1 VLQICDIFIFWI
13 YCTPTLFR
21 GSPQTPSDVVP
32 HHTSSIPSAVA
43 LVPPTIANTAPEVFS
58 SNLIPRRTSSIPSTF
73 APAPAIKALS
83 HPSRE
88 ACLEYRYLFYI
99 TFAFPPSSLL
109 ILFLPLIPCLPLSFS
124 YSLWLPFSF
133 SHFPSL
139 PFSPSLPC
147 HACMHTRAVLSLSN
161 AHFLRI
167 YIYRYLYI
175 YGWMYIGIET
185 EIDSETK
192 TGHETEK

>member
-1 VLQICDIFIFWI
+1 LDILH
-13 YCTPTLFR
+13 PHTLSR
-21 GSPQTPSDVVP
+21 LPSDSERCRA
-32 HHTSSIPSAVA
+32 TSYFLNPKCCRTC
-43 LVPPTIANTAPEVFS
+43 PTYNSKHSTRSVFQQFDT
-58 SNLIPRRTSSIPSTF
+58 TSYFLDPKHFRACPFYKSTF
-73 APAPAIKALS
+73 APVTRSLPRISVSILYHLGLPSFLPS
-83 HPSRE
+83 HS
-88 ACLEYRYLFYI
+88 L
-99 TFAFPPSSLL
+99 SSLP